1 MAKCD
6 EGYLCEVCGEAVDEI
21 VDSDLYLRFVIGQV
35 AESELTKSP
44 ERHIRCNPVQAQ
56 FIVHEDFVPVVVDG
70 PFDKRLLDEEHV
82 RQQEDLITRGWL
94 RICEVTGSGVP
105 VSEYPLK
112 PKVDMSKLIAE
123 RRQVKS
129 ESENESDESTN
140 HRDTETQS

>member
-6 EGYLCEVCGEAVDEI
+6 EGYICEVCGEAVDEI

-35 AESELTKSP
+35 PESELTKSP
-44 ERHIRCNPVQAQ
+44 ERHILCNPVQAQ
-56 FIVHEDFVPVVVDG
+56 FIVHDDFEPVVVDG
-70 PFDKRLLDEEHV
+70 AFDKRLLDEEHV

-94 RICEVTGSGVP
+94 RIREVTGSGLP

-123 RRQVKS
+123 RQKS
-129 ESENESDESTN
+129 NPQTN
-140 HRDTETQS
+140 DAE